1 MKTLRLCI
9 VSILILTLFL
19 AEGEV
24 FAQAVPQYQLSI
36 QNRTMIGTTYQFD
49 IFIKRVG
56 STNFRLGNSQFI
68 LCTLFWPRRG
78 CNPVPGRPIWPLIM
92 HSAIRQ
98 RALSVPW
105 MCCDMPIPHKIIEA
119 FDFA

>member
-68 LCTLFWPRRG
+68 LTFNTAAFTSP
-78 CNPVPGRPIWPLIM
+78 
-92 HSAIRQ
+92 AITRVAASEQ
-98 RALSVPW
+98 IGSGFF
-105 MCCDMPIPHKIIEA
+105 
-119 FDFA
+119 FDQVIAGNELEISLG